1 MIKKT
6 RTVSVRKWL
15 IWVEELSDVLRIE
28 SVLFGK
34 RGEGT
39 LLLGRA

>member
-15 IWVEELSDVLRIE
+15 IWVEEFSDVLHIE
-28 SVLFGK
+28 SVLFGEK
-34 RGEGT
+34 GEGM